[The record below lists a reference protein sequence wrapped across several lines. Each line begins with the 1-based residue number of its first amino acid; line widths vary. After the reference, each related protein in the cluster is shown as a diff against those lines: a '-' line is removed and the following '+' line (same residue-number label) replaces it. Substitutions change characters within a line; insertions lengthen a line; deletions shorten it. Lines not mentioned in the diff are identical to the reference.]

1 VWPEADLRIHRVDF
15 DADFDFDFDLD
26 TVAGYRAGYNSGIL
40 TLPIPA
46 KPDMTDKFE
55 QLVEIAQAMVAP
67 GKGILAIDESAGTI
81 QKRFDSV
88 GIASTEE
95 NRRDYRSMMLSTPG
109 LGQFI
114 SGAILFDETIRQ
126 STADGTRLVDLMEQA
141 GILPGIK
148 VDKGAKALAG
158 FEGEKVTEGL
168 DGLRERLAEY
178 VELGAKFAKWRAV
191 ITIGDDIPSRACI
204 DANAHALARY
214 AALCQEAGIVPIV
227 EPEVL
232 MDGDH
237 DLDTSFDVTEA
248 TLKSLFQQLY
258 EQNVMLEGTVLKASM
273 VISGSGASD
282 RAGVDD
288 VAEATVDCLLNAVP
302 ASTAGVVF
310 LSGGQGDLEA
320 TRHLDAMNKM
330 GDMPWPLSFSYGR
343 ALQAECLKTWAADP
357 KANHEKA
364 QQILLHRA
372 RMNGA
377 ATVGEWDEDE
387 ERAG

>member
-1 VWPEADLRIHRVDF
+1 
-15 DADFDFDFDLD
+15 
-26 TVAGYRAGYNSGIL
+26 
-40 TLPIPA
+40 
-46 KPDMTDKFE
+46 MTDRLE

-67 GKGILAIDESAGTI
+67 GKGILAIDESTGTI
-81 QKRFDSV
+81 KKRFDGV
-88 GIASTEE
+88 GIESTEA
-95 NRRDYRSMMLSTPG
+95 NRLDYRSTMLTTPG

-114 SGAILFDETIRQ
+114 SGAILYDETIRQ
-126 STADGTRLVDLMEQA
+126 KMPDGTPLVKLMEQA

-148 VDKGAKALAG
+148 VDTGAKDMAG
-158 FEGEKVTEGL
+158 FEGEKITEGL

-178 VELGAKFAKWRAV
+178 VELGAKFCKWRAV

-214 AALCQEAGIVPIV
+214 AALCQEAGLVPIV

-248 TLKSLFQQLY
+248 ALKALFNALY
-258 EQNVMLEGTVLKASM
+258 EQNVMLEGCVLKPSM
-273 VISGSGASD
+273 VISGSQADD
-282 RAGVDD
+282 RAGIEE

-302 ASTAGVVF
+302 AAVAGIVF
-310 LSGGQGDLEA
+310 LSGGQGDVEA
-320 TRHLDAMNKM
+320 TQHLDAMNKM

-357 KANHEKA
+357 KGNREKA
-364 QQILLHRA
+364 QQVLLHRA
-372 RMNGA
+372 QMNSA
-377 ATVGEWDEDE
+377 ASLGEWDEE
-387 ERAG
+387 EENG